1 MKKIIK
7 IIFGVRKDGE
17 PNEIKKV
24 NREVKELNFP
34 EFEKWCKEFN
44 VGCRTDKTKFSF
56 IN

>member
-1 MKKIIK
+1 MKKIIEV
-7 IIFGVRKDGE
+7 IFGIRKDGE
-17 PNEIKKV
+17 PIEIKKV